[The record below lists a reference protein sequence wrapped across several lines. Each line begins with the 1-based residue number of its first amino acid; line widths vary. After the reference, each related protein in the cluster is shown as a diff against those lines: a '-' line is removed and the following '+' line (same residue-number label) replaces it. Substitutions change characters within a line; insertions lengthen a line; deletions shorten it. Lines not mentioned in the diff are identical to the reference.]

1 MQQMGLMGSKKTNA
15 NSVLPHAHCQGK
27 NTVSVFVFRELTD
40 YGRKKWCCMPMRL
53 ALSPSRLPKLTW
65 KGREHMLHMLEHDAK
80 TVIIF
85 EAVWFPKP

>member
-1 MQQMGLMGSKKTNA
+1 MGLMGKTKTNA
-15 NSVLPHAHCQGK
+15 NSILPHAPCQGK
-27 NTVSVFVFRELTD
+27 NTVSVSIFRELTD
-40 YGRKKWCCMPMRL
+40 CGRGKWYCMPMRL
-53 ALSPSRLPKLTW
+53 AFSPSRPPKLTW